1 MNTFEIGDPP
11 LDDILK
17 DIGRGKIQL
26 PVFQRSWVWND
37 YHIRSLIASVSQ
49 SFPIGAVLTL
59 QASGTEEASDTEV
72 SFKTRLFNG
81 VDAGYNQNEPEILIL
96 DGQQRLT
103 ALYQSLMSGK
113 AVSTQSTQGKKIL
126 RHYYLDMN
134 ACLKNEIAREDAVL
148 SCGEDL
154 QLHTVSG
161 KTIELSSPDPL
172 FSNINQEYKN
182 EMFPVSKIFDYDDW
196 QMEYQDF
203 WDFNKDKAK
212 FFNRFR
218 REVIERFKKCRVPV
232 IQIPRETPKEAICL
246 IFEKVN
252 TRGITLT
259 AFELLTASFAVH
271 DFDLSNDWKMR
282 FERLQGKFSVLEELE
297 STNFLRA
304 LTLLATKANPHVP
317 ISCKRR
323 DILQLTL
330 EDYQTWADRVEDGF
344 LKAARFLHG
353 QKIFNS
359 KDLPY
364 QTQLVPLAAILAD
377 LEDLGETKKAQMKIA
392 RWYWCGVLGEMYGAA
407 TDTRFAGDLSEV
419 TIWVKETQKE
429 KAEEPRTI
437 REANFQE
444 NRLPELRTRNG
455 AAYKG
460 VHALVMHDRG
470 KMRCSD
476 FRTEVP
482 IDEKVYFDDNI
493 DIHHIFPKAWCDRR
507 NIKPDDYNSI
517 INKTALSAR
526 TNRKIGSKA
535 PSEYLSTIQEEAQIN
550 QATMDNILTSHL
562 ICPAMLRDDNFW
574 DFFKTRKE
582 ALVNA
587 IEEAMGKKVI
597 REGEDPQ
604 NTPGQ

>member
-1 MNTFEIGDPP
+1 MNISGISDP
-11 LDDILK
+11 LLTDILK

-26 PVFQRSWVWND
+26 PVFQRSWVWDD

-59 QASGTEEASDTEV
+59 QAGGTEV

-81 VDAGYNQNEPEILIL
+81 VDAEYNQNEPEILIL

-113 AVSTQSTQGKKIL
+113 AVSTQSTQGKEIL
-126 RHYYLDMN
+126 RYYYLDMN
-134 ACLKNEIAREDAVL
+134 GCLKNEIAREDAVL

-154 QLHTVSG
+154 QLHTVG
-161 KTIELSSPDPL
+161 EKTIKLSLPNTL
-172 FSNINQEYKN
+172 FSDMDQEYKN
-182 EMFPVSKIFDYDDW
+182 EIFPVSKIFDYDDW
-196 QMEYQDF
+196 QMEYQEY
-203 WDFNKDKAK
+203 WNFNKDKMK

-218 REVIERFKKCRVPV
+218 REVIEHFKECRVPV

-271 DFDLSNDWKMR
+271 DFDLSKDWNTR
-282 FERLQGKFSVLEELE
+282 FERLQEKFPVLEDLE

-317 ISCKRR
+317 ISCTRR
-323 DILQLTL
+323 DILKLTL
-330 EDYQTWADRVEDGF
+330 ADYQTWADRVENGF
-344 LKAARFLHG
+344 RKAARFLHG

-364 QTQLVPLAAILAD
+364 QTQLVPLAAVLTD
-377 LEDLGETKKAQMKIA
+377 LEDLGETKRTQMKIA

-407 TDTRFAGDLSEV
+407 TDTRFASDLSEV
-419 TIWVKETQKE
+419 TAWVKETE

-476 FRTEVP
+476 FRTEDP
-482 IDEKVYFDDNI
+482 IDEKIYFDDNI
-493 DIHHIFPKAWCDRR
+493 DIHHIFPKAWCDKQ

-526 TNRKIGSKA
+526 TNRKIGGKA
-535 PSEYLSTIQEEAQIN
+535 PSEYLSTIQEEARIN

-562 ICPAMLRDDNFW
+562 ICADALRSDDFER
-574 DFFKTRKE
+574 FFEERKK
-582 ALVNA
+582 ALLQV
-587 IEEAMGKKVI
+587 IEEAMDKKII
-597 REGEDPQ
+597 RENKD
-604 NTPGQ
+604 TM

>member
-1 MNTFEIGDPP
+1 MTIS
-11 LDDILK
+11 K
-17 DIGRGKIQL
+17 
-26 PVFQRSWVWND
+26 W
-37 YHIRSLIASVSQ
+37 
-49 SFPIGAVLTL
+49 
-59 QASGTEEASDTEV
+59 
-72 SFKTRLFNG
+72 
-81 VDAGYNQNEPEILIL
+81 
-96 DGQQRLT
+96 
-103 ALYQSLMSGK
+103 
-113 AVSTQSTQGKKIL
+113 ST
-126 RHYYLDMN
+126 
-134 ACLKNEIAREDAVL
+134 
-148 SCGEDL
+148 
-154 QLHTVSG
+154 
-161 KTIELSSPDPL
+161 
-172 FSNINQEYKN
+172 
-182 EMFPVSKIFDYDDW
+182 KIFW
-196 QMEYQDF
+196 N
-203 WDFNKDKAK
+203 FNKDKAK

-377 LEDLGETKKAQMKIA
+377 LGDLGETKKTQMKIA

-419 TIWVKETQKE
+419 TICVKETEKE

-470 KMRCSD
+470 KNEM
-476 FRTEVP
+476 
-482 IDEKVYFDDNI
+482 
-493 DIHHIFPKAWCDRR
+493 
-507 NIKPDDYNSI
+507 
-517 INKTALSAR
+517 
-526 TNRKIGSKA
+526 
-535 PSEYLSTIQEEAQIN
+535 
-550 QATMDNILTSHL
+550 
-562 ICPAMLRDDNFW
+562 
-574 DFFKTRKE
+574 
-582 ALVNA
+582 
-587 IEEAMGKKVI
+587 
-597 REGEDPQ
+597 
-604 NTPGQ
+604 